1 MWQQTAQM
9 FAIPII
15 QRDRFTIPTI
25 DLSSQ
30 QLNITVTGKFKT
42 ESNTL

>member
-1 MWQQTAQM
+1 MWQQASQI

-15 QRDRFTIPTI
+15 QRDRFTIPTT

-30 QLNITVTGKFKT
+30 QLNITVTGTTKT
-42 ESNTL
+42 ERNTL